1 MNVWLIQIGE
11 SLPIKDGVQKMRTA
25 ILADKLVKRGHD
37 VLWWTSAFD
46 HFKKDWIFKKN
57 TELTVKK
64 GLKIFALKGTG
75 YKKNV
80 SLARYIDHRIIARK
94 FKKLAL
100 KIPKPDIII
109 TSMPPHDLA
118 YEAVLFSKRSN
129 IPVLVDI
136 RDEWPDLFLSI
147 VSQKY
152 QKIVKLL
159 LFKDFQML
167 KKVMFM
173 ADGLIAMMDSLLDWG
188 LRYTERSRTSKDRV
202 FYLGSIRNATNNK
215 PKAKLSFLQGI
226 DHKFIVVFVG
236 TFVKNNNPSILIDCA
251 EMLLDKNIH
260 FVMAGDGE
268 LFNRIRKKASGLSNI
283 SMPGWLNQAEISSL
297 LQNSHVGV
305 CLTPQIRDAF
315 PNKAFTYL
323 SAGLPLI
330 SAFQG
335 NLKEIIE
342 KCHIGFYY
350 PPNDLDALVNCI
362 KRLYEDTALH
372 KKMSKNACRIFDE
385 MFDADKI
392 YEEYAEHI
400 ERAVDNYKQ
409 DEVKKNG

>member
-1 MNVWLIQIGE
+1 
-11 SLPIKDGVQKMRTA
+11 MRTA
-25 ILADKLVKRGHD
+25 ILADKLIKRGHNI
-37 VLWWTSAFD
+37 LWWASAFD
-46 HFKKDWIFKKN
+46 HIKKEKIFKKD
-57 TELTVKK
+57 TELTVKRS
-64 GLKIFALKGTG
+64 LKIFALKGTG

-80 SLARYIDHRIIARK
+80 SISRYVDHRIIARK
-94 FKKLAL
+94 FKKLA
-100 KIPKPDIII
+100 PRMPRPDIII

-118 YEAVLFSKRSN
+118 YEAVLFSKRNN
-129 IPVLVDI
+129 IPVFVDI

-159 LFKDFQML
+159 LFKDFKML

-173 ADGLIAMMDSLLDWG
+173 ADGLIAMMDSLLAWG
-188 LRYTERSRTSKDRV
+188 LRYAERSKTSKDRV
-202 FYLGSIRNATNNK
+202 FYLGSKGNAVNNK
-215 PKAKLSFLQGI
+215 SMTKHSFLQGI
-226 DHKFIVVFVG
+226 ENKFIVVFVG
-236 TFVKNNNPSILIDCA
+236 TFVKNNDPSILIDCA
-251 EMLLDKNIH
+251 KKLLDKNIH

-268 LFNRIRKKASGLSNI
+268 LFNKIRKKASELSNI
-283 SMPGWLNQAEISSL
+283 SMPGWLNQAEISNL

-342 KCHIGFYY
+342 KYHIGFYY

-362 KRLYEDTALH
+362 TRLYEDTALH
-372 KKMSKNACRIFDE
+372 KEMSKNACRIFNE

-400 ERAVDNYKQ
+400 EKTVDNYK
-409 DEVKKNG
+409 